1 MRNNFIHLHLHS
13 EYSISDSL
21 IRINDLIEK
30 VSETNSPSVSITD
43 HNNIFSLVKFYKLAI
58 RNGVKP
64 IIGIEVDMIDSTDI
78 SKLSRVVLLC
88 KNMVGFNNL
97 SNLITD
103 SYVNLNESNKFLVS
117 KEELAKRSDGLIALS
132 GCIYGDLANSIRT
145 GDDDLINSSIKYWK
159 KNFLISKT
167 L

>member
-21 IRINDLIEK
+21 IRINNLIEK
-30 VSETNSPSVSITD
+30 ISETNSPSVSITD

-58 RNGVKP
+58 KNGVKP
-64 IIGIEVDMIDSTDI
+64 IIGIEVDMVDSKDID
-78 SKLSRVVLLC
+78 KLSRAVLLC

-103 SYVNLNESNKFLVS
+103 SYVNLNESNKFFLS
-117 KEELAKRSDGLIALS
+117 KEEHAKRYKGLIALY
-132 GCIYGDLANSIRT
+132 GGIYGDLAN
-145 GDDDLINSSIKYWK
+145 
-159 KNFLISKT
+159 
-167 L
+167 

>member
-30 VSETNSPSVSITD
+30 ISETNSPSVSITD

-117 KEELAKRSDGLIALS
+117 KEELAKRSEGLIALS
-132 GCIYGDLANSIRT
+132 GGIHGDLANSLKT
-145 GDDDLINSSIKYWK
+145 GNDDLINLSINYKY
-159 KNFLISKT
+159 
-167 L
+167 